1 MKAYYIMMYILIFN
15 IMLWIVTVGL
25 GLSSNVNYS
34 SIDPTDIQ
42 VDTTKNET
50 EQMKEKQNALLW
62 KLAGQTIFMAVTA
75 IMAGAIIGS
84 ILKIEDSYQAFV
96 YGSIT
101 SIFWTS
107 YIQSIA
113 VFWNISNS
121 IPGGIIILILIT
133 AIVAYVF
140 LVGLFQMVT
149 GGWKGYV

>member
-1 MKAYYIMMYILIFN
+1 
-15 IMLWIVTVGL
+15 MLWVVTVGL
-25 GLSSNVNYS
+25 GLYSNLNYS
-34 SIDPTDIQ
+34 SINPEDINI
-42 VDTTKNET
+42 DTSKSEE

-62 KLAGQTIFMAVTA
+62 ELTGQTIFMAVVA
-75 IMAGAIIGS
+75 IMAGAVIGS
-84 ILKIEDSYQAFV
+84 ILKLEDSYQAYV
-96 YGSIT
+96 YGAIT

-107 YIQSIA
+107 YIRSIA

>member
-1 MKAYYIMMYILIFN
+1 
-15 IMLWIVTVGL
+15 MLWVVTVGL
-25 GLSSNVNYS
+25 GLYSNLNYS

-84 ILKIEDSYQAFV
+84 ILKLEDSYQAFV